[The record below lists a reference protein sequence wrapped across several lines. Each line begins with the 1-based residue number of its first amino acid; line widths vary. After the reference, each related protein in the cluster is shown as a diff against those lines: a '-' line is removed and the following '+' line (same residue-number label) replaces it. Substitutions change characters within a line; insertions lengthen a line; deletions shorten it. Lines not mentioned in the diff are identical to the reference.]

1 MRRQQSEDDDLGR
14 TRTRNI
20 HRSNGAA
27 LGSGVNAMK
36 LNRKTEPLVYK
47 RVAFRTTLLD
57 EQKRRSQALMDIAI
71 GIYGFAFIVFLFA
84 WLG

>member
-1 MRRQQSEDDDLGR
+1 
-14 TRTRNI
+14 
-20 HRSNGAA
+20 
-27 LGSGVNAMK
+27 MK